1 MNEACSRT
9 RRKQFRDPNRKAVRD
24 LQLIATAFV
33 ELQQHRQTADYDN
46 SKKWT
51 GTEVLEQIES
61 AQAAFDCWS
70 VISHEEIA
78 QDFLLQLM
86 VPR

>member
-1 MNEACSRT
+1 M
-9 RRKQFRDPNRKAVRD
+9 
-24 LQLIATAFV
+24 IATAFV
-33 ELQQHRQTADYDN
+33 ELQQHPTADYDN

-51 GTEVLEQIES
+51 RTEVLEQIES